1 MTNRVDLLF
10 YGLWILV
17 LIIALIVQAIPIFF
31 LVVICSLAVGFS
43 IEAALTVA
51 PIAFIAMLY
60 LSCLIAS
67 KLTRRPTAGSEA
79 GRSGPGV
86 QTQSRFALPA
96 NTASPAD
103 YYRDVK
109 RLG

>member
-1 MTNRVDLLF
+1 MKNRVDFLF
-10 YGLWILV
+10 YGLWIVV
-17 LIIALIVQAIPIFF
+17 LIVALIVQAIPIFF
-31 LVVICSLAVGFS
+31 LVMMCGLAVGFP
-43 IEAALTVA
+43 IETALTVV

-67 KLTRRPTAGSEA
+67 KLTGRPAAGSGT
-79 GRSGPGV
+79 GRWGSNV
-86 QTQSRFALPA
+86 RTKSSFALPD

-103 YYRDVK
+103 YYRDLK